1 MTITTPASTRRL
13 VHFDAG
19 DTGPW
24 IIERVTCLAGDP
36 LAAAARLAVRAEPAV
51 PAGAAWSLP

>member
-13 VHFDAG
+13 VRFDAG
-19 DTGPW
+19 DAGPW